1 MLRQFRRQIYLSP
14 IPGAGLFAVMLRV
27 KTRKKFLSLC
37 WHEYNCIKTDTH
49 RHRHFMGNVWPRC
62 PRTCGQQAFWVLHPP
77 HHSLPFPRPPQMGM
91 FYVQPRPSRQG
102 CVVTV
107 PHAATRV
114 HMHSLHFCTVVPLV
128 DSLFCRCPQELRL
141 DLGCEGYVPHR
152 SLIVSFK

>member
-1 MLRQFRRQIYLSP
+1 MLCQFRRQIYLSP

-114 HMHSLHFCTVVPLV
+114 ICTVFTSAQWCLWWTVCSVGAPRSCAWTSGARV
-128 DSLFCRCPQELRL
+128 MCPTGL
-141 DLGCEGYVPHR
+141 
-152 SLIVSFK
+152 